1 MYHSWKE
8 EPMLQRRHV
17 VVVFLAIVL
26 ALSLFGCKGEQAKT
40 GDVETKPATP
50 EEPVSLG
57 GKEVVVIQTNLGTII
72 FELFEKDAPNHVA
85 NFKKLTGEGYYD
97 GIYFH
102 RVIPGF
108 MIQAG
113 DPNTKDDDRSNDG
126 LGGPGYTIDAEF
138 NDRPH
143 KRGTVSMARKPD
155 PNSAGSQF
163 FICHKAQ
170 PGLDGQYTVFGQVVQ
185 GLDVVDKI
193 ANAERD
199 SRDNPLEKIVM
210 EKVTIETR

>member
-1 MYHSWKE
+1 M
-8 EPMLQRRHV
+8 
-17 VVVFLAIVL
+17 
-26 ALSLFGCKGEQAKT
+26 EQ
-40 GDVETKPATP
+40 PAVQSTIQ

-57 GKEVVVIQTNLGTII
+57 GKEVAVIKTNLGTIM
-72 FELFEKDAPNHVA
+72 FEFFPEDAPNHVA
-85 NFKKLTGEGYYD
+85 NFKKLAGEGFYD

-126 LGGPGYTIDAEF
+126 IGGPGYTIDAEF

-143 KRGTVSMARKPD
+143 KRGTVSMARKQE

-163 FICHKAQ
+163 FICHQAQ
-170 PGLDGQYTVFGQVVQ
+170 PGLDGQYTVFGQVVH
-185 GLDVVDKI
+185 GMEVVDTI
-193 ANAERD
+193 ANVERD
-199 SRDNPLEKIVM
+199 GRDNPLEPVVM

>member
-1 MYHSWKE
+1 
-8 EPMLQRRHV
+8 MLKQRFV
-17 VVVFLAIVL
+17 VVLILTVFAALFVL
-26 ALSLFGCKGEQAKT
+26 GCKGEKT
-40 GDVETKPATP
+40 QTEVKGAETTTP
-50 EEPVSLG
+50 EKTLDLG
-57 GKEVVVIQTNLGTII
+57 GKEVAVIKTNLGTII
-72 FELFEKDAPNHVA
+72 FEFFPEDAPNHVA
-85 NFKKLTGEGYYD
+85 NFKKLAGEGFYD

-113 DPNTKDDDRSNDG
+113 DPNTKDDNRSNDG
-126 LGGPGYTIDAEF
+126 SGGPGYTIDAEF

-143 KRGTVSMARKPD
+143 KRGTVSMARRQD

-163 FICHKAQ
+163 FICHQAQ

-185 GLDVVDKI
+185 GMDVVDKI

-199 SRDNPLEKIVM
+199 NRDNPLEKIVM